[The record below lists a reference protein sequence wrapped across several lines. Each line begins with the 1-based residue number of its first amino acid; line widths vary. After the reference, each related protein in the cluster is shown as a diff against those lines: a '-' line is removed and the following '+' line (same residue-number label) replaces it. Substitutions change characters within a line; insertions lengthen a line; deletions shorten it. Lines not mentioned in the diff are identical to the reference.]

1 MQIKSGKQTAIKR
14 ETNCTIIRMDW
25 KQVKQST
32 PFCTLGL
39 FAERK
44 QTSGKPTLKCT
55 QNVRLFSNGRVVNP
69 VFYGTLVI

>member
-1 MQIKSGKQTAIKR
+1 MTIKR
-14 ETNCTIIRMDW
+14 MANCTIIRMDW

-44 QTSGKPTLKCT
+44 QTSGKPTFREE
-55 QNVRLFSNGRVVNP
+55 N
-69 VFYGTLVI
+69 

>member
-32 PFCTLGL
+32 PLCTLEL

-44 QTSGKPTLKCT
+44 RTSGKPTF
-55 QNVRLFSNGRVVNP
+55 QEED
-69 VFYGTLVI
+69 

>member
-1 MQIKSGKQTAIKR
+1 MQLKSMRKTVIVR
-14 ETNCTIIRMDW
+14 EANCTIIRIDW

-32 PFCTLGL
+32 PFCTLAV
-39 FAERK
+39 FAGRK
-44 QTSGKPTLKCT
+44 RTSGKPTLKCT

>member
-1 MQIKSGKQTAIKR
+1 MQLKSIR
-14 ETNCTIIRMDW
+14 ETVIAREANCTIIRMDW

-44 QTSGKPTLKCT
+44 QTSVKPTFREE
-55 QNVRLFSNGRVVNP
+55 N
-69 VFYGTLVI
+69 

>member
-1 MQIKSGKQTAIKR
+1 MQLKLGKQMTIKR
-14 ETNCTIIRMDW
+14 MVNCTIIRMDW

-44 QTSGKPTLKCT
+44 QTSGKPTFREE
-55 QNVRLFSNGRVVNP
+55 N
-69 VFYGTLVI
+69 

>member
-1 MQIKSGKQTAIKR
+1 MQLKLGKQMTIKR
-14 ETNCTIIRMDW
+14 MANCTIIRMDW

-44 QTSGKPTLKCT
+44 QTSGKPTFREE
-55 QNVRLFSNGRVVNP
+55 N
-69 VFYGTLVI
+69 

>member
-1 MQIKSGKQTAIKR
+1 MQIKLRKQTVIIR
-14 ETNCTIIRMDW
+14 EANCTIIPMEN

-32 PFCTLGL
+32 PFCTLEV

-44 QTSGKPTLKCT
+44 RTSGKPTLKCT

-69 VFYGTLVI
+69 VFYRTLVI